1 MMKYK
6 TFTPARG
13 ASNRHLQT
21 LLPILLKS
29 PRPVVYERQALSLPD
44 GDFVDLD
51 WLNKPARGSTKPVLV
66 IFHGLEGSSQ
76 SHYARTLMQL
86 AQRKNWHAVVMNFRG
101 CSGRENKKSRLYH
114 SGETGDAGFFI
125 AWLKLQYPMLPVYAV
140 GFSLGGN
147 MLLKL
152 AGEAGEGLSLNA
164 LVSVSAPIMLDE
176 STRYMIRGISRF
188 YQLYLLRS
196 LKRKLLTKF
205 RHHDYEALIGLTQH
219 DVKHCKDIREF
230 DNLFTAQMHGFKDAD
245 DYYRKSSAYSYIK
258 KIKKPCLILHAADD
272 PIAPS
277 GILPDNSELPEHVQL
292 EITER
297 GGHVGF
303 FGGTIV
309 TPEYWLAD
317 RILAYLSEYPVND

>member
-13 ASNRHLQT
+13 AANRHLQT
-21 LLPILLKS
+21 LLPVFLKS
-29 PRPVVYERQALSLPD
+29 AGPVVYDRHVLSLPD

-51 WLNKPARGSTKPVLV
+51 WLNKPATGSTKPVV
-66 IFHGLEGSSQ
+66 AMFHGLGGSSQ
-76 SHYARTLMQL
+76 SHYTRTLMQL
-86 AQRKNWHAVVMNFRG
+86 VQRKNWHAVVMNFRG
-101 CSGRENKKSRLYH
+101 CSGRENNNSRLYH
-114 SGETGDAGFFI
+114 SGETGDAGFFLD
-125 AWLKLQYPMLPVYAV
+125 WLKQQYPMLPVYAV

-152 AGEAGEGLSLNA
+152 AGEAGAGLSLNA
-164 LVSVSAPIMLDE
+164 LVSVSAPIKLDE
-176 STRYMIRGISRF
+176 STRYMVSGVSRF

-196 LKRKLLTKF
+196 LKKKLLTKF
-205 RHHDYEALIGLTQH
+205 KHHDYEALIGVSRQ
-219 DVKHCKDIREF
+219 DIKHCKDIREF
-230 DNLFTAQMHGFKDAD
+230 DNLFTARIHGFKDAD
-245 DYYRKSSAYSYIK
+245 DYYSKSSAYPYIK
-258 KIKKPCLILHAADD
+258 NIRKPCLILHAADD

-277 GILPDNSELPEHVQL
+277 SILPDNSELPEHVQL
-292 EITER
+292 EISER

-303 FGGTIV
+303 LGGTIV